1 MKELI
6 QWLQQPENIAILS
19 AIFLTFATVL
29 RGLGELFI
37 AIGKLNP
44 NHDKWDSIGSIISNI
59 AIKFGKLLVCLGIGN
74 KQKNA

>member
-6 QWLQQPENIAILS
+6 QWLQQPNNLVILGGIAL
-19 AIFLTFATVL
+19 AFTAAM

-44 NHDKWDSIGSIISNI
+44 NHDKWDSIGN
-59 AIKFGKLLVCLGIGN
+59 AICNLTVKLGKLLTYLGIGN